1 MKTFRGLDVY
11 PRILLIVM
19 LVMLMVF
26 SVAYPLTISRMGF
39 QYRGEILVPQIQ
51 ENQTVYS
58 GRVNGQKASFTVTS
72 DGTITCQMGDKAYGP
87 YTFREDPAALPSNAG
102 AGVQA
107 RGVELYEGEKLM
119 FRGGVEDMD
128 GQRWAYD
135 GNGNMNIISI
145 RTYATTPNGFSLDAN
160 GNPVDAMEPSVEEI
174 LYLATGPE
182 WKHNGSWSGWLEGA
196 SVCALVAATVFFADD
211 MFYLRMSVRVRDAE
225 SVEPSSWELLSR
237 RIGWTVGLLLAF
249 LLFWNGIQS

>member
-1 MKTFRGLDVY
+1 MKTFRELDVY

-19 LVMLMVF
+19 LVMLLAF
-26 SVAYPLTISRMGF
+26 SVAYPLTISRVGF
-39 QYRGEILVPQIQ
+39 QYRGAILVPQVQ
-51 ENQTVYS
+51 EDQTTYS
-58 GRVNGQKASFTVTS
+58 GTVDGQKTVFTVAS
-72 DGTITCQMGDKAYGP
+72 DGTITCQAGDKTFGP
-87 YTFREDPAALPSNAG
+87 YILWEDPDAVPSNMRT
-102 AGVQA
+102 QA
-107 RGVELYEGEKLM
+107 RGVALYKGDQLW
-119 FRGGVEDMD
+119 FRGSVEDIG
-128 GQRWAYD
+128 GQRWMYDAD
-135 GNGNMNIISI
+135 GNAHDISS

-225 SVEPSSWELLSR
+225 SVEPSNWELLSR

>member
-1 MKTFRGLDVY
+1 MKTFRELDVY

-19 LVMLMVF
+19 LVMLLVF

-39 QYRGEILVPQIQ
+39 QYRGEILVPQVQ

-107 RGVELYEGEKLM
+107 RGVELYEGEKLL
-119 FRGGVEDMD
+119 FRGGFGPFE
-128 GQRWAYD
+128 
-135 GNGNMNIISI
+135 GNVVSAGVTGGLAADENAVFTPSG
-145 RTYATTPNGFSLDAN
+145 TTPLASYTAHGSLA
-160 GNPVDAMEPSVEEI
+160 VDGSVFTSPGVYH
-174 LYLATGPE
+174 YLVTE
-182 WKHNGSWSGWLEGA
+182 A
-196 SVCALVAATVFFADD
+196 SSTA
-211 MFYLRMSVRVRDAE
+211 
-225 SVEPSSWELLSR
+225 ELLEATR
-237 RIGWTVGLLLAF
+237 AQAAQLLERYPQ
-249 LLFWNGIQS
+249 IPE

>member
-1 MKTFRGLDVY
+1 MRRSSLVLMEQVLM
-11 PRILLIVM
+11 LL
-19 LVMLMVF
+19 VF
-26 SVAYPLTISRMGF
+26 SVAYPLTISRVGF
-39 QYRGEILVPQIQ
+39 QYRGAILVPQVQ
-51 ENQTVYS
+51 EDQTTYS
-58 GRVNGQKASFTVTS
+58 GTVDGQKTVFTVAS

-107 RGVELYEGEKLM
+107 RGVELYEGEKLL
-119 FRGGVEDMD
+119 FRGGVEDWD

-135 GNGNMNIISI
+135 RNGNMNIISI
-145 RTYATTPNGFSLDAN
+145 QTYATTPNGFSLDAN

-182 WKHNGSWSGWLEGA
+182 MKHNGSWSGWLEGA

-225 SVEPSSWELLSR
+225 SVEPSNWELLSR

>member
-1 MKTFRGLDVY
+1 MKTFRELDVY

-19 LVMLMVF
+19 LVMLLAF

-39 QYRGEILVPQIQ
+39 QYRGEILVPQVQ

-72 DGTITCQMGDKAYGP
+72 DGTITCRMGDKAYGP
-87 YTFREDPAALPSNAG
+87 YTFREDPAALPSNMRT
-102 AGVQA
+102 QA
-107 RGVELYEGEKLM
+107 RGVALYKGDQLW
-119 FRGGVEDMD
+119 FHGSVEDIG
-128 GQRWAYD
+128 GQRWMYDAD
-135 GNGNMNIISI
+135 GNVHNISI

-182 WKHNGSWSGWLEGA
+182 MKHNGSWSGWLEGA

-211 MFYLRMSVRVRDAE
+211 MFYLRMSVRVQNAE
-225 SVEPSSWELLSR
+225 SVEPSNWELLSR

>member
-1 MKTFRGLDVY
+1 MKTFRELDGY

-19 LVMLMVF
+19 LVMLLAF

-39 QYRGEILVPQIQ
+39 QYRGEILVPQVQ

-72 DGTITCQMGDKAYGP
+72 DGTITCRMGDKAYGP

-107 RGVELYEGEKLM
+107 RGVELYEGEKLL
-119 FRGGVEDMD
+119 FRGGVEDWD

-135 GNGNMNIISI
+135 RNGNRNIISI
-145 RTYATTPNGFSLDAN
+145 HISSTTPNGFSL
-160 GNPVDAMEPSVEEI
+160 DAMEPSVEEI

-182 WKHNGSWSGWLEGA
+182 MKHNGSWSGWLEGA

-211 MFYLRMSVRVRDAE
+211 MFYLRMSMRVQNAE
-225 SVEPSSWELLSR
+225 SVEPSNWELLSR
-237 RIGWTVGLLLAF
+237 KTGWTVGLLLAF
-249 LLFWNGIQS
+249 LLFWNGIQ

>member
-1 MKTFRGLDVY
+1 
-11 PRILLIVM
+11 
-19 LVMLMVF
+19 
-26 SVAYPLTISRMGF
+26 
-39 QYRGEILVPQIQ
+39 
-51 ENQTVYS
+51 
-58 GRVNGQKASFTVTS
+58 
-72 DGTITCQMGDKAYGP
+72 MGDKAYGP

-107 RGVELYEGEKLM
+107 RGVELYEGEKLL
-119 FRGGVEDMD
+119 FRGGVEDRD

-135 GNGNMNIISI
+135 RKGNMNIISI
-145 RTYATTPNGFSLDAN
+145 RTYATTQNGFSLDAN

-225 SVEPSSWELLSR
+225 SVEPSNWELLSR

-249 LLFWNGIQS
+249 LLFWNGIQ

>member
-1 MKTFRGLDVY
+1 MKTFRELDVY

-19 LVMLMVF
+19 LVMLLVF

-39 QYRGEILVPQIQ
+39 QYRGEILVPQVQ

-87 YTFREDPAALPSNAG
+87 YTFREDPAALPSNMRT
-102 AGVQA
+102 QA
-107 RGVELYEGEKLM
+107 RGVALYKGDQLW
-119 FRGGVEDMD
+119 FHGSVEDIG
-128 GQRWAYD
+128 GQRWMYDAD
-135 GNGNMNIISI
+135 GNVHNISS

-196 SVCALVAATVFFADD
+196 AICALVAATVFFADD
-211 MFYLRMSVRVRDAE
+211 LFYLRMSMRVQNAE

-237 RIGWTVGLLLAF
+237 KTGWTVGLLLAF